1 MTGARVGIHIAW
13 TVIML
18 LSVGIAG
25 YAFFHVATQFRFL
38 GLENNFY
45 TPLGLQAHVAFSAFA
60 MLLGPFQFLRILRT
74 RRPRLHR
81 WMGRIYVAACMLGG
95 AAGATIAL
103 YSASGLVAGFGFL
116 GLAILWLL
124 TTAMAWSS
132 ALRRDFVAHERWMIR
147 SFALTLAAV
156 TLRIYLPIGA
166 GTFGFDVAYPYIA
179 WLCWVP
185 NLVIAELW
193 IAMRRKPSR
202 PAPATVA
209 KAA

>member
-1 MTGARVGIHIAW
+1 MASARVGIHTAW

-38 GLENNFY
+38 ELQSGFFS
-45 TPLGLQAHVAFSAFA
+45 PLGLQAHIAFSAFA
-60 MLLGPFQFLRILRT
+60 MLLGPFQFLRVLRT

-81 WMGRIYVAACMLGG
+81 WLGRVYVAACMLGG
-95 AAGATIAL
+95 LAGATIAL
-103 YSASGLVAGFGFL
+103 YSTSGLMAGFGFL
-116 GLAILWLL
+116 ALAIVWLL
-124 TTAMAWSS
+124 TTGMAWTS

-166 GTFGFDVAYPYIA
+166 GTVGFDVAYPYIA

-185 NLVIAELW
+185 NLIAAEVW
-193 IAMRRKPSR
+193 IAMRRKPARPR
-202 PAPATVA
+202 PAPVA
-209 KAA
+209 RAA